1 MVPKSISEVLPADVV
16 LLGGDAVAQALMA
29 LGYRCIS
36 RASSRV
42 ARIDRED
49 WVRHLS
55 QQTQQPEHSFYEGVR
70 PNALAADHYRR
81 CLSEDVVV
89 VPDIKPFHTSNHD
102 PIGYVDKT
110 TMKEVL
116 PKTLWDRLLPEL
128 EELSRRLQEFSPA
141 GLVSARHQAEY
152 LLEKVKTRTL

>member
-1 MVPKSISEVLPADVV
+1 MQAKPFTEVTPLRIC
-16 LLGGDAVAQALMA
+16 LLGEEAVAQYLSA

-36 RASSRV
+36 RASSLV

-49 WVRHLS
+49 WVRHLA
-55 QQTQQPEHSFYEGVR
+55 QQYDQPEHALYDGSR
-70 PNALAADHYRR
+70 PSGLAADSYRR
-81 CLSEDVVV
+81 TFSKDVVV
-89 VPDIKPFHTSNHD
+89 VPKISLFETSNHD

-141 GLVSARHQAEY
+141 GLVSARHQTEY